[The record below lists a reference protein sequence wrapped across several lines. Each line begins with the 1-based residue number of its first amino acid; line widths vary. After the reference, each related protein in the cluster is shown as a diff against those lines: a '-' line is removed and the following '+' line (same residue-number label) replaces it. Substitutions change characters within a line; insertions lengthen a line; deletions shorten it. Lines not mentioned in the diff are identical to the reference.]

1 MEITMEEIMK
11 KYSTTFIECVKEWP
25 ENIQEDIY
33 KLYSYLRVVDEMVE
47 GGDLFNTK
55 EWRKVIEKF
64 HEVSDKYEFKG
75 EWLHDFHNSM
85 FTDLIQQEHTLTS
98 MLEYCKGSSESV
110 GLMMARILGCP
121 PQAEPYARS
130 LGRAYQIINFI
141 RDYEEDVKKGYHYI
155 TDNHT
160 LYANMFRE
168 ELKKGMEGIN
178 YIDPKLRKPILMAN
192 EMYNKIAKE
201 ILGEE

>member
-1 MEITMEEIMK
+1 MEEIMK

-55 EWRKVIEKF
+55 EWRKVIENF

-75 EWLHDFHNSM
+75 EWLRDFHQSM
-85 FTDLIQQEHTLTS
+85 FTDLIQKEHTVSS
-98 MLEYCKGSSESV
+98 MLQYSKGSSESV

-121 PQAEPYARS
+121 PQADQYARS
-130 LGRAYQIINFI
+130 LGRAYQIINFV
-141 RDYEEDVKKGYHYI
+141 RDYKDDVAKGYHYI

-160 LYANMFRE
+160 LYVNMFRE
-168 ELKKGMEGIN
+168 ELKKGMEGMH

-201 ILGEE
+201 ILGEK